1 MEYISKEIKKGIK
14 MHYIKTDIF
23 KTNLIAIFLT
33 TKLEKDTVT
42 LNTLIPAV
50 LRRGSITMP
59 TQEDISKTLEN
70 MYGASF
76 DCGSE
81 KIGDNQSLK
90 FYIESLNNNFLLEN
104 ENIMKE
110 SIDKLLEIV
119 FNPVLEENVFKDE
132 YVQSEKV
139 NIKQLIQSKI
149 DMKDKYAQERCIE
162 IMYEGKPYGVYKYG
176 YEEDLEKISSKD
188 LYEQYKKL
196 IENCKIDI
204 FVSGDFNNEET
215 EQILKENENIKK
227 LKERNAQYI
236 ENNEETEKKEEQQV
250 KTVEEKLDVSQGKL
264 VIGLDVNEYSK
275 DSRYAV
281 SLYNVLLGGSANSKL
296 FQNVR
301 EKASLAYTA
310 GSIYLRQKN
319 NIFIKAGIE
328 IKNYQKALDI
338 IKQQLDEMKNGNFTE
353 EDIEK
358 AKRYMLY
365 GIKAIEDDQE
375 LGISYYIAQ
384 ELSRNKYKLRRIYCT
399 CKFNNKRT
407 NCKHCTK
414 NSYKH
419 NIFFKKLEK
428 GRFYA
433 SY

>member
-162 IMYEGKPYGVYKYG
+162 IMYEGKSYGVYKYG

-215 EQILKENENIKK
+215 EQILKEN
-227 LKERNAQYI
+227 
-236 ENNEETEKKEEQQV
+236 
-250 KTVEEKLDVSQGKL
+250 
-264 VIGLDVNEYSK
+264 
-275 DSRYAV
+275 
-281 SLYNVLLGGSANSKL
+281 
-296 FQNVR
+296 
-301 EKASLAYTA
+301 
-310 GSIYLRQKN
+310 
-319 NIFIKAGIE
+319 
-328 IKNYQKALDI
+328 
-338 IKQQLDEMKNGNFTE
+338 
-353 EDIEK
+353 
-358 AKRYMLY
+358 
-365 GIKAIEDDQE
+365 
-375 LGISYYIAQ
+375 
-384 ELSRNKYKLRRIYCT
+384 
-399 CKFNNKRT
+399 
-407 NCKHCTK
+407 
-414 NSYKH
+414 
-419 NIFFKKLEK
+419 
-428 GRFYA
+428 
-433 SY
+433 